1 MSHFTLNSVE
11 CLSNK
16 DLPGSEEGRD
26 ETNVGNEFFFFSV
39 WETRE
44 KGMDSN
50 KEGEESK
57 EIGEK

>member
-1 MSHFTLNSVE
+1 MIYQGLRKAGMRLMGEMSVFFLT
-11 CLSNK
+11 
-16 DLPGSEEGRD
+16 GR
-26 ETNVGNEFFFFSV
+26 
-39 WETRE
+39 RE

>member
-1 MSHFTLNSVE
+1 MRLIWEMRWFFV
-11 CLSNK
+11 CL
-16 DLPGSEEGRD
+16 
-26 ETNVGNEFFFFSV
+26 FV

>member
-1 MSHFTLNSVE
+1 MRLMWEMS
-11 CLSNK
+11 
-16 DLPGSEEGRD
+16 
-26 ETNVGNEFFFFSV
+26 FFFFSV